1 MNGQVLAVNC
11 EQFNVN
17 DDSYKI
23 TDVLAKP
30 GQAVKKGELVMVLDS
45 SKASYDIHTEQEG
58 IFYTAFNPGDFVG
71 VNEAMY
77 LMLGTFETDKQLEY
91 DAFFTKAVASGNGN
105 AGSAVTGDRTITQK
119 AKALMD
125 QHGLAPDQL
134 GNPEVIT
141 EKMVQAYLAA
151 SGTASKQTSLELSGA
166 HYKVIKKLAVLG
178 AGQAFIQMLDI
189 MPSNLYI
196 CTAIYDDNAA
206 FHGNRIYGC
215 EVKGAIDPVQLKND
229 HAAGLFDEL
238 IISIGGS
245 TKVRKLIYD
254 RLQPLNIP
262 FANLIHPTAHIGHHC
277 IIGSGNV
284 ILPFVHI
291 GPCARIGDNNL
302 VSAHCNIEHHNAL
315 GSHCTF
321 GPGVM
326 MSGTVSIG
334 DQVKFGTGIFIE
346 PGVKIGNQSIVS
358 SGCIVTK
365 HIPEKHIAFMKAGEL
380 KFKENQ

>member
-1 MNGQVLAVNC
+1 MNSQVLAVNC

-23 TDVLAKP
+23 TDVLVKP

-58 IFYTAFNPGDFVG
+58 IFYTAFQPGDFVG

-77 LMLGTFETDKQLEY
+77 LLLGDY
-91 DAFFTKAVASGNGN
+91 DAGKQTEYETFFSKTAVAGGT
-105 AGSAVTGDRTITQK
+105 ATAAAGDRTITQK
-119 AKALMD
+119 AQALMD
-125 QHGLAPDQL
+125 QHGITPDQL
-134 GNPEVIT
+134 GAADIIT
-141 EKMVQAYLAA
+141 EKTVQAFLAGTS
-151 SGTASKQTSLELSGA
+151 SGSKLPPLELPGA
-166 HYKVIKKLAVLG
+166 HYRVVKKLAVLG

-189 MPSNLYI
+189 MPSNQYV

-206 FHGNRIYGC
+206 FHGRTIYGC
-215 EVKGAIDPVQLKND
+215 EVKGAIDPEQLKKD

-245 TKVRKLIYD
+245 TGVRKMLFD
-254 RLQPLNIP
+254 KLQPLNIP

-291 GPCARIGDNNL
+291 GPCARIGNNNL
-302 VSAHCNIEHHNAL
+302 VSAHCNIEHHNSL

-326 MSGTVSIG
+326 MSGTVTIG

-365 HIPEKHIAFMKAGEL
+365 HIPEKNIAFMKAGEL
-380 KFKENQ
+380 KFKDNQ

>member
-1 MNGQVLAVNC
+1 MNGHVWAVTC

-23 TDVLAKP
+23 TDVMVKP
-30 GQAVKKGELVMVLDS
+30 GQPVKKGELVMVLDS

-58 IFYTAFNPGDFVG
+58 VFYTAFQPGDFVG
-71 VNEAMY
+71 VNEPMY
-77 LMLGTFETDKQLEY
+77 LLMTSFEESQLAAYEAY
-91 DAFFTKAVASGNGN
+91 FIKPAAQ
-105 AGSAVTGDRTITQK
+105 AGGATSATAGDRTITQK
-119 AKALMD
+119 AQVLMD
-125 QHGLAPDQL
+125 QNGITADML
-134 GNPEVIT
+134 GAAEVIT
-141 EKMVQAYLAA
+141 EKMVQAYLA
-151 SGTASKQTSLELSGA
+151 GTGSASKLPPLELAGA
-166 HYKVIKKLAVLG
+166 HYKVVKKLAVLG

-189 MPSNLYI
+189 MPSNQYF

-206 FHGNRIYGC
+206 FHGKRIYGC
-215 EVKGAIDPVQLKND
+215 EVKGGIDPVQLQKD
-229 HAAGLFDEL
+229 HEAGLFDEI
-238 IISIGGS
+238 IISIGSS
-245 TKVRKLIYD
+245 TKVRKMIFD
-254 RLQPLNIP
+254 KLQPLNIP
-262 FANLIHPTAHIGHHC
+262 FANLIHPTAHVGHHC

-302 VSAHCNIEHHNAL
+302 VSAHCNIEHHNSL

-334 DQVKFGTGIFIE
+334 NQVKFGTGIFIE
-346 PGVKIGNQSIVS
+346 PGVKIGDQCIVS